1 MPRQHR
7 QRAAARI
14 GTVLGTQSPFSIFT
28 FPILQICCCGCQSLS
43 QDLTQQASASVAC
56 TASTWRWA
64 LEWATARKSSAHA
77 SAHGGKKRMA
87 AAVRF
92 SSGFAGNGLSLCV
105 RAHEFSISSQPDRTR
120 GARYGCA
127 AHESSSVARRSHL
140 SPTQILLRSTL
151 PIESSRGAGPPSSS
165 TRLRPLRRVRED
177 GGSAPTRPALALS

>member
-7 QRAAARI
+7 QRVAARI

-87 AAVRF
+87 AAVAAVSRGTACRCVCVRTNF
-92 SSGFAGNGLSLCV
+92 QFHRNPTERAELVTAVRRMKVRLSLVAPISRQHRYSSDRLFRSNPRGV
-105 RAHEFSISSQPDRTR
+105 RGRPPL
-120 GARYGCA
+120 ARACA
-127 AHESSSVARRSHL
+127 R
-140 SPTQILLRSTL
+140 
-151 PIESSRGAGPPSSS
+151 
-165 TRLRPLRRVRED
+165 
-177 GGSAPTRPALALS
+177 